1 MSFDI
6 HIDVNNSGDGVLTSS
21 HLDVIREFFS
31 WENEAR
37 RHAKPYAKKFMPM
50 REYAISPE
58 GIFNI
63 GLLNVIYD
71 CVKTMNPNLDAS
83 NFQVTPRAKYFYEP
97 SFLLPPNYEL
107 FDFSE
112 FGFKYRDIQE
122 TALKDIFRRGRGII
136 EVGTA
141 GGKGLIMA
149 SICKTLS
156 TYNPATTFAI
166 ILPTHLVDKTLREF
180 VDEYGFTEGLGVSA
194 WDGDNKL
201 NPTSQVVIVGQ
212 HILNT
217 REIEFNAY
225 IANRSVVM
233 VDECHIVKRTGVL
246 NKRMQAL
253 KTNNII
259 GLTGSLPEKAADKL
273 NVLGVIGKV
282 VCSIS
287 SRDIKDKGLK
297 ADSKIISIKFDGST
311 FDGRDENGNT
321 PSNATE
327 AFALEKEYILTN
339 EVRTKYIADWI
350 GKACKGNTLIPV
362 DLDYHEKIVK
372 ESLEHLGRKIYVVN
386 GETPKAERTRIYKEL
401 ENETDAIIIAK
412 VGVMRE
418 GISINNLSFMVGYFI
433 QKSFVRIVQLIGRIE
448 RHGGNE
454 IPLFFDFWDTTPFSS
469 KHYAQRLKIYK
480 KEKIQLIEKD
490 VLIKY

>member
-1 MSFDI
+1 MSMHV
-6 HIDVNNSGDGVLTSS
+6 HIDVNDDGRGVITST
-21 HLDVIREFFS
+21 HLDVIRDYFS

-50 REYAISPE
+50 REYAITEE
-58 GIFNI
+58 GEFNI
-63 GLLNVIYD
+63 GLLNEIYD
-71 CVKTMNPNLDAS
+71 CVKNINPNIDSS

-97 SFLLPPNYEL
+97 SFLLPKDFEL
-107 FDFSE
+107 FDFSK
-112 FGFKYRDIQE
+112 FGFNYRDIQI

-149 SICKTLS
+149 SICRTLS
-156 TYNPATTFAI
+156 TYNPSTTFAI

-180 VDEYGFTEGLGVSA
+180 VDEYGFKEGEEISA

-201 NPTSQVVIVGQ
+201 NPSSSIVIVGQ
-212 HILNT
+212 HILNR
-217 REIEFNAY
+217 REEEFKQH
-225 IANRSVVM
+225 IAKRSVVM
-233 VDECHIVKRTGVL
+233 VDECHIVKRSGILV
-246 NKRMQAL
+246 KRMEVL
-253 KTNNII
+253 KTNNVI
-259 GLTGSLPEKAADKL
+259 GLTGSLPEKVSDKL

-282 VCSIS
+282 VCKIT

-297 ADSKIISIKFDGST
+297 ADSKIVSIKFDGCT
-311 FDGRDENGNT
+311 FDGRDSDGNR
-321 PSNATE
+321 PSNPTD
-327 AFALEKEYILTN
+327 AFNLEKEYLLTS
-339 EVRTKYIADWI
+339 EPRTKFIADWV

-362 DLDYHEKIVK
+362 DLDYHEKIVY
-372 ESLEHLGRKIYVVN
+372 ESLKNLGRKIYIVN
-386 GETPKAERTRIYKEL
+386 GETPKEERTRIYKNM
-401 ENETDAIIIAK
+401 ENETDSIIIAK

-454 IPLFFDFWDTTPFSS
+454 VPVFFDFWDTTPFSS
-469 KHYAQRLKIYK
+469 KHYENRLKIYK
-480 KEKIQLIEKD
+480 KEKIELIKKD
-490 VLIKY
+490 VTLEY